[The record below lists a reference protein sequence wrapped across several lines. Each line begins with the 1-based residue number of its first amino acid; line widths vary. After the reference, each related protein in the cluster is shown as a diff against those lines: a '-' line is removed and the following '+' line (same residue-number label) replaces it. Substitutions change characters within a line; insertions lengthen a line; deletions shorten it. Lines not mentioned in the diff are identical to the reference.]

1 MVYII
6 TLQAYMYLKIAHI
19 FTEKIKLHLNPVTG
33 EALDDYCET
42 IEGFWVAHS
51 TKLASL
57 LALVIILYKI
67 PFDLTYEVR
76 ELCGL

>member
-1 MVYII
+1 
-6 TLQAYMYLKIAHI
+6 MYLKIAHI

-42 IEGFWVAHS
+42 IEGFCVAHS

-57 LALVIILYKI
+57 LAKTTKISIYILQKH
-67 PFDLTYEVR
+67 R
-76 ELCGL
+76 KGLKKVSDTFFVFL